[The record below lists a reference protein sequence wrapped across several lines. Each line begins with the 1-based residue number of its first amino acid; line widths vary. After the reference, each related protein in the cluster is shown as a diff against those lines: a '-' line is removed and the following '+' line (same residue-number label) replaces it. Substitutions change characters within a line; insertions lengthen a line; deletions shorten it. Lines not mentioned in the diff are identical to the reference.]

1 MKKKTQNKTMQEKTT
16 EVATEPKSFEINENL
31 EKLKPF
37 LGTTDTKVG
46 EMLVYRNDEIVSLA
60 LATFGEY
67 CDAEAQIMCRFLNS
81 ESVYL
86 DIGTNIGYHALAIHK
101 YIGCAVVGFEPHPD
115 HFTVAAYNCRDK
127 PIRIFHTAV
136 GNSNGNLKLKTF
148 DVSKQGNYGEVSLLT
163 DDGIEVPIIK
173 LDQLE
178 ELNRVDVMKI
188 DVEGYEFQ
196 VLQGATET
204 LLKNKPVILYEAI
217 EMAAWD
223 PCFKFLRDL
232 GYNQY
237 WVTCRTKPLAPTYKP
252 TEDNPFDIFGVSNI
266 LAVPDNIEQPV
277 DLAPVTEGE
286 LFTDMLVKYQK
297 YKLLF

>member
-1 MKKKTQNKTMQEKTT
+1 MKKKLLKKTMSEQTIET
-16 EVATEPKSFEINENL
+16 EQIPESFEINQNL

-37 LGTTDTKVG
+37 IGTTDTKVG
-46 EMLVYRNDEIVSLA
+46 EMLVYKNDEIVSLA

-67 CDAEAQIMCRFLNS
+67 CDAEAQIMCRYLTS
-81 ESVYL
+81 ESVYV
-86 DIGTNIGYHALAIHK
+86 DVGTNIGYHALAVNK
-101 YIGCAVVGFEPHPD
+101 YIGCPVIGFEPHPD
-115 HFTVAAYNCRDK
+115 HFTLAAYNCREK

-136 GNSNGNLKLKTF
+136 GNTNGKLTLKNF

-163 DDGIEVPIIK
+163 EEGIETPVIK
-173 LDQLE
+173 LDQLDE
-178 ELNRVDVMKI
+178 IERVDVMKI

-204 LLKNKPVILYEAI
+204 LLKHKPVIFYEAF
-217 EMAAWD
+217 ELSAWD
-223 PCFKFLRDL
+223 SCFKFLRDL
-232 GYNQY
+232 GYKQY

-252 TEDNPFDIFGVSNI
+252 TDDNPFDIFGVSNI
-266 LAVPDNIEQPV
+266 LAVPDNREQPI

-286 LFTDMLVKYQK
+286 IFTDMLVKYQR